1 MIDKVLT
8 TKEVGNYLK
17 VSTATLHRWEKS
29 GKLIPDK
36 KASRGDRFYLESS
49 LKKFIAS
56 LPEDNGINLS
66 IEMLPNN

>member
-49 LKKFIAS
+49 LKKS
-56 LPEDNGINLS
+56 Q
-66 IEMLPNN
+66 